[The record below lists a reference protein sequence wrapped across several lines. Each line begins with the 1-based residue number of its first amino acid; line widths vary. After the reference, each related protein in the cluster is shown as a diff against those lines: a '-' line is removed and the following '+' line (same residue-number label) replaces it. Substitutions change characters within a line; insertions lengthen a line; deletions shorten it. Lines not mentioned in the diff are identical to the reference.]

1 METLKLGF
9 NNFTTFLAES
19 WNEVRHKVTWP
30 SSREVKGTTLLV
42 VITTLVF
49 AVYLGALDTAMFTI
63 VDWVFA
69 KFA

>member
-1 METLKLGF
+1 METLKRGF
-9 NNFTTFLAES
+9 NNFTTFLVES

-30 SSREVKGTTLLV
+30 SAREVKGTTLLV
-42 VITTLVF
+42 VITTLAF
-49 AVYLGALDTAMFTI
+49 AIYLGALDTAMLSI

>member
-1 METLKLGF
+1 METLKQGF
-9 NNFTTFLAES
+9 NNFRTFLAES

-30 SSREVKGTTLLV
+30 SSREVRGTTLLV

-49 AVYLGALDTAMFTI
+49 AVYLGALDAAMFSL

>member
-1 METLKLGF
+1 MEALKRGF
-9 NNFTTFLAES
+9 NNFGVFLVES

-30 SSREVKGTTLLV
+30 SGREVKGTTFLV
-42 VITTLVF
+42 VVTTLVF
-49 AVYLGALDTAMFTI
+49 AAYLGALDTAMFTI